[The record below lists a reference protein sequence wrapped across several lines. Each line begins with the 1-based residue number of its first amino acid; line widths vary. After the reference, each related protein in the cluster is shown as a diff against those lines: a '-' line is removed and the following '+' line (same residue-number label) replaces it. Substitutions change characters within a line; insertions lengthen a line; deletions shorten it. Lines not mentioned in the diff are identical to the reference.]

1 MVLSGLSTKGMNRAY
16 KWILKLL
23 LQSQTFRYVNTISSQ
38 FGLILSLKFIM
49 QADISLTLALY
60 PKPRGQSQE
69 KYAIRTMEQN
79 KNDDSKQNH
88 QSFYIPNTISAK
100 TKNLLMT

>member
-1 MVLSGLSTKGMNRAY
+1 MDTEIIAPVPNFSICQHDFFPIRPNIIVKIYYAQGQIRDK
-16 KWILKLL
+16 K
-23 LQSQTFRYVNTISSQ
+23 
-38 FGLILSLKFIM
+38 
-49 QADISLTLALY
+49 ADGSLTLALY

>member
-1 MVLSGLSTKGMNRAY
+1 MNTEIIAPVPNFSICQYDFFPIRPNIIVKIYYAQGQLRD
-16 KWILKLL
+16 KK
-23 LQSQTFRYVNTISSQ
+23 
-38 FGLILSLKFIM
+38 
-49 QADISLTLALY
+49 ADLSLTLALY

-88 QSFYIPNTISAK
+88 QNFYIPNTISVK
-100 TKNLLMT
+100 TKNLLMTG

>member
-38 FGLILSLKFIM
+38 FGLKSNIIIEIDYGQGLRETALLEPDVEKKSTFYGKDFLR
-49 QADISLTLALY
+49 TLALY
-60 PKPRGQSQE
+60 PKPRG
-69 KYAIRTMEQN
+69 
-79 KNDDSKQNH
+79 
-88 QSFYIPNTISAK
+88 
-100 TKNLLMT
+100 